1 MTSPL
6 LVVVNPFSGRG
17 KGVERAQDFLDL
29 AKRYGIDA
37 ELISCK
43 GETAMLAEVESS
55 LSKNDYLGIVAIGGD
70 GLVHRLLPLLRNSG
84 KPFTVLATGTGN
96 DFARSLG
103 TYRKS
108 YDQILQGIQHGAS
121 MKIDLMQIHGSATS
135 MEACQV
141 LSLGFDALVNERANS
156 FTRIKG
162 KMKYV
167 AAMALELPVF
177 KAQKFSITIDG
188 IEFEREAML
197 IAVANGA
204 SYGGG
209 MLIVP
214 HANNS
219 DGSLDILILNKVSI
233 FELIK
238 VFPKV
243 YSGKHINHP
252 AIESLRGRKIL
263 VSAQAKAYADGEYV
277 GSLPLEIVVD
287 HGALQVWKI

>member
-1 MTSPL
+1 MTSSL

-70 GLVHRLLPLLRNSG
+70 GLVHSLLPLLRNSG

-103 TYRKS
+103 TYKKS
-108 YDQILQGIQHGAS
+108 SDQILQAIQHGAS

-219 DGSLDILILNKVSI
+219 DGSLDILILNRVSI

-277 GSLPLEIVVD
+277 GSLPLEIVID

>member
-55 LSKNDYLGIVAIGGD
+55 LSKNEYLGIVAIGGD
-70 GLVHRLLPLLRNSG
+70 GLVHSLLPLLRNSG

-103 TYRKS
+103 TYKKS
-108 YDQILQGIQHGAS
+108 SDQILQAIQHGAS

>member
-43 GETAMLAEVESS
+43 GERAMLAEVESS

-70 GLVHRLLPLLRNSG
+70 GLVHSLLPLLRNSG

-103 TYRKS
+103 TYKKS
-108 YDQILQGIQHGAS
+108 SDQILQAIQHGAS